1 MVLNDV
7 VRNVSL
13 LSMCQAL
20 AQTQMVLIFSVTTFI
35 GAALAPVVNLFGVPF
50 SLATLPITL
59 QFTFM
64 TISTLPAALLM
75 KKLGRANGFILFI
88 LIGVLGIA
96 VCLIALVYQ
105 DFILFCVGSSFF
117 GASAGSKSTIPF

>member
-1 MVLNDV
+1 MALNDV

-35 GAALAPVVNLFGVPF
+35 GAALAPVVNFFGVPF
-50 SLATLPITL
+50 SLATLPITV

-64 TISTLPAALLM
+64 TLSTLPAALLTSPALL
-75 KKLGRANGFILFI
+75 KNIFI
-88 LIGVLGIA
+88 
-96 VCLIALVYQ
+96 
-105 DFILFCVGSSFF
+105 SSP
-117 GASAGSKSTIPF
+117 A

>member
-50 SLATLPITL
+50 SLATLPIIL

-88 LIGVLGIA
+88 LIGVFR
-96 VCLIALVYQ
+96 
-105 DFILFCVGSSFF
+105 DFD
-117 GASAGSKSTIPF
+117 